1 MFSSLKNKL
10 NTFKSPLSLGVF
22 LLFSAFANQA
32 LAAADAALVTE
43 VTKTLG
49 TSKDTVIALGPLIM
63 GVVGAIVLIVTVIGL
78 IRKAK

>member
-10 NTFKSPLSLGVF
+10 NTFKSTLSLGVF
-22 LLFSAFANQA
+22 LLFSAFANQS

-63 GVVGAIVLIVTVIGL
+63 AWWGQLF
-78 IRKAK
+78 

>member
-1 MFSSLKNKL
+1 KL
-10 NTFKSPLSLGVF
+10 NTFKSTLSLGVF

-32 LAAADAALVTE
+32 LAAADTGLVAE

>member
-10 NTFKSPLSLGVF
+10 NTFKSTLSLGVF

-32 LAAADAALVTE
+32 LAAADAGLVAE

-49 TSKDTVIALGPLIM
+49 TSKDTVISLGPLIM

>member
-10 NTFKSPLSLGVF
+10 NTFKSTLSLGVF

-32 LAAADAALVTE
+32 LAAADTGLVAE

-63 GVVGAIVLIVTVIGL
+63 GVVGAIVLIVT
-78 IRKAK
+78 

>member
-1 MFSSLKNKL
+1 
-10 NTFKSPLSLGVF
+10 NTFKSTLSLGVF

-32 LAAADAALVTE
+32 LAAADTGLVAE

>member
-10 NTFKSPLSLGVF
+10 NTFKSTLSLGVF

-32 LAAADAALVTE
+32 LAAPDAALVAE

-63 GVVGAIVLIVTVIGL
+63 GVVGAIVLIVTVLAL

>member
-10 NTFKSPLSLGVF
+10 NTFKSTLSLGVF

-32 LAAADAALVTE
+32 LAAADTGLVAE

-78 IRKAK
+78 IR

>member
-10 NTFKSPLSLGVF
+10 NTFKSTLSLGIF

-32 LAAADAALVTE
+32 LAAADTGLVAE

>member
-10 NTFKSPLSLGVF
+10 NTFKSTLSLGVF

-32 LAAADAALVTE
+32 LAAADAGLVAE
-43 VTKTLG
+43 VTQTLG

>member
-10 NTFKSPLSLGVF
+10 NTFKSTLSLGVF

-32 LAAADAALVTE
+32 LAAADTGLVAE

-49 TSKDTVIALGPLIM
+49 Q
-63 GVVGAIVLIVTVIGL
+63 
-78 IRKAK
+78 

>member
-10 NTFKSPLSLGVF
+10 NTFKSTLSLGVF

>member
-10 NTFKSPLSLGVF
+10 NTFKSTLSLGIF

-32 LAAADAALVTE
+32 LAAADTGLVAE

-49 TSKDTVIALGPLIM
+49 TSKDTVIALGPL
-63 GVVGAIVLIVTVIGL
+63 
-78 IRKAK
+78 

>member
-32 LAAADAALVTE
+32 LAAADAALVAE

-63 GVVGAIVLIVTVIGL
+63 GVVGAIVLIVTVIAL

>member
-10 NTFKSPLSLGVF
+10 NTFKSTLSLGVF

-32 LAAADAALVTE
+32 LAAADTGLVAE

-78 IRKAK
+78 IRK

>member
-1 MFSSLKNKL
+1 
-10 NTFKSPLSLGVF
+10 
-22 LLFSAFANQA
+22 ANQA
-32 LAAADAALVTE
+32 LAAADTGLVAE

>member
-10 NTFKSPLSLGVF
+10 NTFKSTLSLGVF

-32 LAAADAALVTE
+32 LAAADTGLVAE

>member
-10 NTFKSPLSLGVF
+10 NTFKSTLSLGVF

-32 LAAADAALVTE
+32 LAAADAGLVAE

>member
-1 MFSSLKNKL
+1 MQR
-10 NTFKSPLSLGVF
+10 T
-22 LLFSAFANQA
+22 ADETQA
-32 LAAADAALVTE
+32 LAAADAGLVTE